1 MLLCAALLLLSSGAH
16 AQDETIDLTTQ
27 VTSQGNISF
36 NYMSYSTGAYV
47 GYLHSTI
54 YCLDVKSSGANIA
67 HIEFEGSQVK
77 DKTADIEAVDTYG
90 SPVGEFTVKAD
101 GISRWNGTAKFI
113 RFWGSTSTAS
123 YNISKIRIWYEGSS
137 FTPTPDGGGQQDI
150 VDLGGSP
157 KDIHYYAH
165 PQTLPT
171 QGKGVPMAVVY
182 PTKFREAL
190 LPYMEWKTQQG
201 YEVLELCVDDVVTE
215 TGKSEDALA
224 LELRSRLMA
233 MQPRPVFVLL
243 CGDTPEVPP
252 FNHRT
257 QRPNIGQDPF
267 TDFFYGEYTGDFF
280 AEAYVGRFSANTVE
294 ELQAQMDK
302 TQYMSMIDPDEAG
315 WLSHSLV
322 VHSPASNITTDP
334 AADFGKAFPLQWKGN
349 TTDLILYASKT
360 QQINQQ
366 IESGCSQV
374 AYVGHGDWNKWF
386 DSWYDTNYT
395 MDHAKQLT
403 NKNKYPVVL
412 GLTCLSGSYQKDN
425 CLAETFM
432 RLKDAGAV
440 AYFGASRES
449 WDVSDNAFFTGGD
462 GLGKTFQHIGYM
474 RSLFHPMEEDE
485 SQLSR
490 TIGEAFYI
498 GKFSDRYLGEI
509 SPHRQFVELYNL
521 FGDPTY
527 QPYITVPKKMFV
539 TPSANSVVAGH
550 TIDITTAPEAVVC
563 ISQGRHIAA
572 VGVADKE
579 GKITLK
585 LPVDAP
591 VGECVL
597 YASAPFYNDLKSTI
611 TVLEGDLEEDY
622 FTPTAKLPHVQYADV
637 IDVKSAASALTN
649 ATDWPGFQPEAFGV
663 SSPAKY
669 TMWTSTNLN
678 PGNFG
683 FDYAD
688 WNNKDNDTLRAI
700 YMRNKYNSCSFITKQ
715 TAGNAA
721 YVSVDWLNPCG
732 QAEVLGVYGKTTAY
746 NNTTDAW
753 DGNKGTKLGEIRKGQ
768 NDCLVIDG
776 NWPYIL
782 VRAEDLEGRNPE
794 QNDVFIKSLTIG
806 WNKLTAEQPIRELVV
821 SDFGSTTLALE
832 EPYTMPEGLKG
843 QVVSA
848 RECSSTPG
856 SYELTLTTKYQ
867 GGDVVPAG
875 ECLVVKGEPGT
886 YKVYAG
892 QTSAKPSTYPVNL
905 LRADYRPSGSK
916 YLTDFYNYASAYERY
931 YYYKLTTKGGQNFGW
946 YYGAEDGAPFLMSS
960 AERAYLVLDRQLA
973 ADVRGFSLEDC
984 TEDMTTGVNVLNSGL
999 LPSGNGVRY
1008 DLYGRRAL
1016 DNRGGI
1022 VIENGRKVLK

>member
-1 MLLCAALLLLSSGAH
+1 MLLCAALLLISAGAR
-16 AQDETIDLTTQ
+16 AQDVSFDLTTGATASGDITLTYPANN
-27 VTSQGNISF
+27 VNGASVYYERKDF
-36 NYMSYSTGAYV
+36 YS
-47 GYLHSTI
+47 LKI
-54 YCLDVKSSGANIA
+54 KSSNRNIA
-67 HIEFEGSQVK
+67 HIEFEGKLSSSS
-77 DKTADIEAVDTYG
+77 KTANIEVANGNGTL
-90 SPVGEFTVKAD
+90 TVKAD
-101 GISRWNGTAKFI
+101 GISRWDGSSTSI
-113 RFWGSTSTAS
+113 QFWGTEQATG
-123 YNISKIRIWYEGSS
+123 YYISKLRIWYEGSP
-137 FTPTPDGGGQQDI
+137 FTPTPDGGGQQET

-157 KDIHYYAH
+157 KDVHHYAH
-165 PQTLPT
+165 PHTLPKD
-171 QGKGVPMAVVY
+171 GKPVRMAFIY
-182 PTKFREAL
+182 HSMFRETL
-190 LPYMEWKTQQG
+190 QDYMLWKTQQG
-201 YEVLELCVDDVVTE
+201 YDVVELCADEVNME
-215 TGKSEDALA
+215 TGKTGDELA

-233 MQPRPVFVLL
+233 MQPRPAYVLL
-243 CGDTPEVPP
+243 CGDTDEVPP
-252 FNHRT
+252 FDNRT
-257 QRPNIGQDPF
+257 AMAGGQDPV

-280 AEAYVGRFSANTVE
+280 AEAYVGRYSAQKVE
-294 ELQAQMDK
+294 QLETQMNK
-302 TQYMSMIDPDEAG
+302 TRYMAMIKPEEAD
-315 WLSHSLV
+315 WLHHSLV
-322 VHSPASNITTDP
+322 VHSPYYDIATDNS
-334 AADFGKAFPLQWKGN
+334 AAFGKLFPLQFEGN
-349 TTDLILYASKT
+349 TSTEVRAS
-360 QQINQQ
+360 QPSLVNQNIND
-366 IESGCSQV
+366 GCSQV
-374 AYVGHGDWNKWF
+374 AYIGHGSQQYWWDAWG
-386 DSWYDTNYT
+386 TNYT
-395 MDHAKQLT
+395 STNVRSLT
-403 NKNKYPVVL
+403 NKNKYPVVM
-412 GLTCLSGSYQKDN
+412 GLTCLSGSYHWN
-425 CLAETFM
+425 ECLAETFM
-432 RLKDAGAV
+432 WQKDGGAV
-440 AYFGASRES
+440 AYIGASRES
-449 WDVSDNAFFTGGD
+449 WDGSDNLFFKGGD
-462 GLGKTFQHIGYM
+462 NGTNSFRHIGYM
-474 RSLFHPMEEDE
+474 RSLYHPMEEDE

-498 GKFSDRYLGEI
+498 GKFADRFLGE
-509 SPHRQFVELYNL
+509 SQPFRQFMEFFTL

-527 QPYITVPKKMFV
+527 QPYITVPKQMFV
-539 TPSANSVVAGH
+539 TPAANSVVAGH

-597 YASAPFYNDLKSTI
+597 YASAPFYNDMKSTI

-622 FTPTAKLPHVQYADV
+622 FAPVAKLPHVQYADV
-637 IDVKSAASALTN
+637 IDVHNAASALPTGMEWL
-649 ATDWPGFQPEAFGV
+649 TYQPAAFGV
-663 SSPAKY
+663 GSPARY
-669 TMWTSTNLN
+669 TMWAATNLVKGSSEYQYCN
-678 PGNFG
+678 WE
-683 FDYAD
+683 DKA
-688 WNNKDNDTLRAI
+688 NDVIRGIFL
-700 YMRNKYNSCSFITKQ
+700 RNKYNSCSFIT
-715 TAGNAA
+715 TESAGKVA
-721 YVSVDWLNPCG
+721 YVSVDWLNTNG
-732 QAEVLGVYGKTTAY
+732 QAEILGVYGKKTPYNSTAE
-746 NNTTDAW
+746 AW
-753 DGNKGTKLGEIRKGQ
+753 NGSQGTKLGEIRKGQ
-768 NDCLVIDG
+768 NDYLVL
-776 NWPYIL
+776 NEEWPYIML
-782 VRAEDLEGRNPE
+782 RAEDLEGRNPE

-832 EPYTMPEGLKG
+832 EPYTMPDGLKG

-848 RECSSTPG
+848 RECSATPG

-886 YKVYAG
+886 YEVYAG